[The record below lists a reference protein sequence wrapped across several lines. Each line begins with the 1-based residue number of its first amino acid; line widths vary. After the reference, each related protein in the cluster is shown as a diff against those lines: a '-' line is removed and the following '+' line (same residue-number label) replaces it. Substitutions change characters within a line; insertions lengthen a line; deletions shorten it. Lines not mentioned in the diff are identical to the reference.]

1 MATPV
6 CQICDYSLNKTIRKP
21 IKCQYCDFEACKS
34 CCERYILNE
43 TAVRCMN
50 TACGRDWT
58 RQYIKTVFPTTFI
71 TGKLKEHRE
80 AVLFD
85 IERALLP
92 ATQPLVER
100 QIKAE
105 NLLKREQEIRA
116 QIRDLYT
123 TMYQAQAEMRELNYG
138 RAPIE
143 RQEFIKACPDSGCR
157 GFLSSQW
164 KCGICEKWSC
174 PRCHEVKGPDKDSPH
189 ECNPETV
196 ATVSLLANDT
206 KPCPNCRTGIH
217 KIDGCFSKDTPIL
230 LWNGEYKMSQD
241 ICVGDE
247 LIGDDGNKRIVE
259 SLCSGEDDLY
269 EVQQN
274 TAEKYLVNSKHT
286 LLLKFAGSK
295 PCWNENASAW
305 KINWF
310 DRINKKIVCR
320 SFKVSD
326 TCNKEDAK
334 NLAQKHLDEMTGD
347 DPITVLVEDYMKLD
361 KWSKKY
367 LYGYKSRAGVNYECR
382 DVSLD
387 PYMLGLWLGDGTH
400 TNSIIASN
408 DIEIQD
414 YINSWCANNDAEL
427 VNDGKYKLRIR
438 RKGYSFGRETVDGT
452 VYAENH
458 KVEDKTNP
466 FINQLKKYNLLGN
479 KHIPNDFLMNS
490 RENRLKLL
498 AGIIDT
504 DGCVSKQQTGKR
516 VIIIQTHV
524 KLSKQIIFLAKSL
537 GFLVNFSIKE
547 RKNES
552 IFGGEAKDY
561 KDQYVINISGE
572 NLGEIPTIL
581 PRKKCAGSN
590 PNKDYFRTSIEV
602 NLVGKGTYYG
612 WSVNENNRFLLNDF
626 TAVKNCNQ
634 MFCTACNTA
643 FNWNT
648 GRIETGPVHNPHYF
662 EWLRRNGAAG
672 AAGAPGGPGANCR
685 RELTHQTYNNIRN
698 IFRVKHKNHPLSKT
712 CEEFLS
718 RFIRNTLH
726 IRYAVMTG
734 NEAWRNWTGRNES
747 LRVAYMRNRITE
759 AEFKTQLQRSEK
771 KAEKSREIYNV
782 LEILVTTATD
792 IIHRFEDHL
801 NAASDNMWEMT
812 ILEEIDPIVEY
823 ANECLRD
830 ISKTYNSKRLV
841 FSNELREK

>member
-123 TMYQAQAEMRELNYG
+123 TMYQAQVEMRELNYG

-143 RQEFIKACPDSGCR
+143 RQEFIKACPESGCR

-206 KPCPNCRTGIH
+206 KPCPNCRMGIH
-217 KIDGCFSKDTPIL
+217 KLEGCP
-230 LWNGEYKMSQD
+230 
-241 ICVGDE
+241 
-247 LIGDDGNKRIVE
+247 
-259 SLCSGEDDLY
+259 
-269 EVQQN
+269 
-274 TAEKYLVNSKHT
+274 
-286 LLLKFAGSK
+286 
-295 PCWNENASAW
+295 
-305 KINWF
+305 
-310 DRINKKIVCR
+310 
-320 SFKVSD
+320 
-326 TCNKEDAK
+326 
-334 NLAQKHLDEMTGD
+334 
-347 DPITVLVEDYMKLD
+347 
-361 KWSKKY
+361 
-367 LYGYKSRAGVNYECR
+367 
-382 DVSLD
+382 
-387 PYMLGLWLGDGTH
+387 
-400 TNSIIASN
+400 
-408 DIEIQD
+408 
-414 YINSWCANNDAEL
+414 
-427 VNDGKYKLRIR
+427 
-438 RKGYSFGRETVDGT
+438 
-452 VYAENH
+452 
-458 KVEDKTNP
+458 
-466 FINQLKKYNLLGN
+466 
-479 KHIPNDFLMNS
+479 
-490 RENRLKLL
+490 
-498 AGIIDT
+498 
-504 DGCVSKQQTGKR
+504 
-516 VIIIQTHV
+516 
-524 KLSKQIIFLAKSL
+524 
-537 GFLVNFSIKE
+537 
-547 RKNES
+547 
-552 IFGGEAKDY
+552 
-561 KDQYVINISGE
+561 
-572 NLGEIPTIL
+572 
-581 PRKKCAGSN
+581 
-590 PNKDYFRTSIEV
+590 
-602 NLVGKGTYYG
+602 
-612 WSVNENNRFLLNDF
+612 
-626 TAVKNCNQ
+626 Q
-634 MFCTACNTA
+634 MFCTGCNTA

-662 EWLRRNGAAG
+662 EWLRRNGTAG
-672 AAGAPGGPGANCR
+672 AAGAAAPGANCR

-698 IFRVKHKNHPLSKT
+698 IFRVKHKTHPLSKT
-712 CEEFLS
+712 CEDFLS

-747 LRVAYMRNRITE
+747 LRIAYMRNRITE
-759 AEFKTQLQRSEK
+759 ADFKTQLQRSEK

-801 NAASDNMWEMT
+801 NAAADNMWEMT

-830 ISKTYNSKRLV
+830 ISKTYNSKRIV